1 MQDKHFSIAIMNMFK
16 DLKDDMNKCFNENK
30 T

>member
-1 MQDKHFSIAIMNMFK
+1 MQDKHFSIAIINMFK
-16 DLKDDMNKCFNENK
+16 DLKDMNKCFNENK

>member
-1 MQDKHFSIAIMNMFK
+1 MQDKHFSIAIFNMFK
-16 DLKDDMNKCFNENK
+16 DLEDMNKCFNENK